1 MGGLPGAPDLGAY
14 HTFINLSSKILL
26 RRLFIFSQV
35 FDYDRDIFFPGIYKQ
50 HDLRYNIHMETTY
63 ENKTYILS
71 DLWMNYR
78 SDEEFSDFFEYN
90 DLGLPLAYALSNKIV
105 KDTDISNTFINETF
119 DLLLAALN
127 ISEDEGYESLDDLL
141 GFSM

>member
-1 MGGLPGAPDLGAY
+1 
-14 HTFINLSSKILL
+14 
-26 RRLFIFSQV
+26 
-35 FDYDRDIFFPGIYKQ
+35 
-50 HDLRYNIHMETTY
+50 METTY

-119 DLLLAALN
+119 DLLLAALS